1 MPVRKRLFIERLI
14 SWEVPFLVWFASG
27 WQGGGGRTFVQGQG
41 GALCGGAPGQGFCAG
56 DENLTL
62 GDKQTT
68 LRAAG

>member
-1 MPVRKRLFIERLI
+1 M
-14 SWEVPFLVWFASG
+14 PFLVWFASG

-62 GDKQTT
+62 GDKQIMLT
-68 LRAAG
+68 AAG